1 MRIAASQPVLSTI
14 NRQLPGTPLAVG
26 STGSGMLGYG
36 LRLPDHLLDHAFI
49 DTIPLGRTLVSG
61 DGAGQMSDEVQ
72 KIVLA
77 IADLCGAAT
86 PPDPAGQALRLID
99 ALGEGRLTIDLI
111 DVGIDA
117 GELVLMMLPHAK
129 PLSVTLNLIKI
140 GSGLFGI
147 WRKGA
152 ADRP

>member
-1 MRIAASQPVLSTI
+1 MKIAVSQPVLSTI
-14 NRQLPGTPLAVG
+14 SSQPPGTPLAVG
-26 STGSGMLGYG
+26 STGSGMVGHG
-36 LRLPDHLLDHAFI
+36 LRLPDHLLDHRFI
-49 DTIPLGRTLVSG
+49 DTIPLGRPGVPG

-72 KIVLA
+72 KIVFA

-86 PPDPAGQALRLID
+86 PPDAGGQALRLID
-99 ALGEGRLTIDLI
+99 ALGKGRLTIDLI

-117 GELVLMMLPHAK
+117 GELVLMMLPDVK

-152 ADRP
+152 DDRP